1 MQKVLKDKIAHVV
14 KELKRHR
21 LKALFC
27 TEWSQLLE
35 KWKCVLEKS
44 LNFLFKTVYCTCK
57 PWFLYMTWV
66 GSSCWWG
73 GKWGAPCCTC
83 CRALKVMT
91 HFTLSCDGVLVR
103 VVCIQLSRELTNTAE
118 LYLPWFFSGA
128 PTLKLNVEF
137 CNLQLLILK
146 MND

>member
-1 MQKVLKDKIAHVV
+1 M
-14 KELKRHR
+14 
-21 LKALFC
+21 
-27 TEWSQLLE
+27 
-35 KWKCVLEKS
+35 
-44 LNFLFKTVYCTCK
+44 
-57 PWFLYMTWV
+57 V
-66 GSSCWWG
+66 GG
-73 GKWGAPCCTC
+73 GEWGAPCCTC

-103 VVCIQLSRELTNTAE
+103 VVCIQLSQELTNTAE
-118 LYLPWFFSGA
+118 LYLPWFLSGA